1 VTHETYRDA
10 DGELDIDAL
19 AEKIAP
25 ALAEEHGNWPDVE
38 TRAAFI
44 DQWLKE
50 NHVDIDEDSGE
61 IDLLMDEVGDL
72 VPTYTLTAS

>member
-1 VTHETYRDA
+1 MTADNYRDA

-19 AEKIAP
+19 AAQIAP
-25 ALAEEHGNWPDVE
+25 RLAEEHGNWPSVE
-38 TRAAFI
+38 DRAAFI
-44 DQWLKE
+44 ADWLRE
-50 NHVDIDEDSGE
+50 NNIDIDDDSGE